1 MKNLKLTAIII
12 ISSLLFNCA
21 VLRPMSIEDSDD
33 GLVLIIDSQKL
44 IKVVENWGIENG
56 FQYVAYRR
64 IGTITSSEWAAY
76 ANKYGAYGGSSTQ
89 FYSKVLVIGI
99 DDPNNVPKKYNVVNV
114 SNVLHQEMTSDGAY
128 LLGTGIGLILCI
140 PLYFIM
146 F

>member
-1 MKNLKLTAIII
+1 MKKVNLTAII

-33 GLVLIIDSQKL
+33 GHVLIIDSQKI

-64 IGTITSSEWAAY
+64 IDTITSSEWTAY

-99 DDPNNVPKKYNVVNV
+99 DDPNNVPEKYNVVTV
-114 SNVLHQEMTSDGAY
+114 SSAPHQEMTSDGAY
-128 LLGTGIGLILCI
+128 LLGTGIGLILGI
-140 PLYFIM
+140 ILIVILSD
-146 F
+146 